1 MSTEQRLGAGAEVG
15 LNVAGRRCAEWRF
28 PSAKQQK
35 AEDTARLMR
44 QAAAPATTR
53 TDEDCWWDAVL
64 RDPRAETTRP
74 SPARTLGE
82 IRSSELRVE
91 CLRCFRI
98 VEVVRADAVR
108 LHGADARW
116 RDVGGRLLADG
127 CQSRTGNHEA
137 DGCWP
142 DFR

>member
-1 MSTEQRLGAGAEVG
+1 

-28 PSAKQQK
+28 PTPKQQK

-44 QAAAPATTR
+44 QAAAPPPR
-53 TDEDCWWDAVL
+53 TDEDAWWDAVL
-64 RDPRAETTRP
+64 ADPRAETTRP

-82 IRSSELRVE
+82 IRSDLLRVE
-91 CLRCFRI
+91 CLRYFRI
-98 VEVVRADAVR
+98 VEVRRDDAVR
-108 LHGADARW
+108 LYGADARW

-127 CQSRTGNHEA
+127 CQFRTGNHEA